1 MSSSLVDSNLAA
13 STMNV
18 GDLQQQQERP
28 KPVVDANKDL
38 WSNIQANVKDV
49 AESSNDQTVLIV
61 GSRHCGKSSLINR
74 LNGNTASTKPTTALE
89 YSYGK
94 REERNQTSIA
104 HFWEL
109 AQGAELA
116 QLADVVLT
124 PETIHQCVVCVVL
137 DCNDLGTAFQTA
149 NTWLKRIDRR
159 VQDIFTKMRAKGS
172 NTPDKMMARMKK
184 RIGDDHPDL
193 SHLRISGVPTILIC
207 SRMDMLKEDTVRNKL
222 LVRTMRFLA
231 HIHGASLIFTSENER
246 EAAKLRAIL
255 SHMIFQIPLDA
266 KNINFDPEKGGVLI
280 PAGQDTFSSIG
291 DPHPSSPPNFQP
303 SGDST
308 LDRWKAPF
316 DEMFPPRVIRDE
328 QASLNNQ
335 KDDFY
340 HLLYDPEKGAAEPIV
355 DATRKQ
361 KDSELEQYRRA
372 LAAKKE

>member
-1 MSSSLVDSNLAA
+1 MSE
-13 STMNV
+13 
-18 GDLQQQQERP
+18 QQPQTSQEPQSPARP

-38 WSNIQANVKDV
+38 WANIQANVKDV

-61 GSRHCGKSSLINR
+61 GSRNCGKSSIINR
-74 LNGNTASTKPTTALE
+74 LNGNTSSTKPTTALE

-124 PETIHQCVVCVVL
+124 PETIHQCIACVVI
-137 DCNDLGTAFQTA
+137 DCNDLGTAFQSLTS
-149 NTWLKRIDRR
+149 WLKRIDRR
-159 VQDIFTKMRAKGS
+159 VQDIFAKMRAKNS
-172 NTPDKMMARMKK
+172 NTPEKMMSRMKK

-193 SHLRISGVPTILIC
+193 SQMRISGVPTVIIC

-222 LVRTMRFLA
+222 LVKTMRYIA
-231 HIHGASLIFTSENER
+231 HLHGASLLFTSENER
-246 EAAKLRAIL
+246 ESSKLRAML
-255 SHMIFQIPLDA
+255 SHMIFQTPLDA

-280 PAGQDTFSSIG
+280 PAGQDTINQIG
-291 DPHPSSPPNFQP
+291 DPHPSTPQGFQP

-316 DEMFPPRVIRDE
+316 DEMFPPRVLREE
-328 QASLNNQ
+328 QQNVTSSQ
-335 KDDFY
+335 KDEF
-340 HLLYDPEKGAAEPIV
+340 HQMLYDPERGAAEPVV

-372 LAAKKE
+372 LASKKE

>member
-1 MSSSLVDSNLAA
+1 MSSPTEADPTSPTAVAA
-13 STMNV
+13 AEA
-18 GDLQQQQERP
+18 ERP
-28 KPVVDANKDL
+28 KPVVDVNKDL

-49 AESSNDQTVLIV
+49 AESSNDQTVLLV
-61 GSRHCGKSSLINR
+61 GSRHCGKSSIIHR
-74 LNGNTASTKPTTALE
+74 LNGNTSQTKPTTALE

-94 REERNQTSIA
+94 REDRNQTSIA

-124 PETIHQCVVCVVL
+124 PETIHQCIACVVL

-149 NTWLKRIDRR
+149 NSWLKRIDRR
-159 VQDIFTKMRAKGS
+159 VQDIFAKMRAKSS
-172 NTPDKMMARMKK
+172 NTPDKMMGRMKK
-184 RIGDDHPDL
+184 RIGEDHPDL
-193 SHLRISGVPTILIC
+193 AQMRISGVPTVIIC

-222 LVRTMRFLA
+222 LVKTMRFIA
-231 HIHGASLIFTSENER
+231 HIHGASLLFTSENER
-246 EAAKLRAIL
+246 ESSKLRAML
-255 SHMIFQIPLDA
+255 SHMIFQLPLDA

-280 PAGQDTFSSIG
+280 PAGQDTFASIG
-291 DPHPSSPPNFQP
+291 DPHPSAPRDFQP

-316 DEMFPPRVIRDE
+316 DEMFPPRTLREDQAGSVNSVKDE
-328 QASLNNQ
+328 
-335 KDDFY
+335 FY
-340 HLLYDPEKGAAEPIV
+340 QQLYDPEKGAAEAIV